1 MCVSEDVSVSE
12 VITLSMSVSES
23 MFEVPKNLMSVS
35 VLFVDLYSGEKL
47 KLKILIRKFISSLL
61 RTINLLEQSVVINL

>member
-61 RTINLLEQSVVINL
+61 RTINLLEQSVGINL